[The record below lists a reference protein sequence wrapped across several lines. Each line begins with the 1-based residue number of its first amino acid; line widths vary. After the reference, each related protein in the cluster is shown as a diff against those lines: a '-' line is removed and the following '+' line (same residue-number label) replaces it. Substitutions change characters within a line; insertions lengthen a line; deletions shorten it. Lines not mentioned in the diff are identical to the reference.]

1 MRLAALVLVALAL
14 TACESNQERSAE
26 LEKLAKRHKRET
38 AKQEALAQRALSI
51 TEQSAKV
58 RVIAT
63 AVVRSSEGAAAIITL
78 RNQSSTTLSDVPI
91 QIDVIDA
98 QGASVYR
105 NNTPGTSTTLISA
118 ALLPAHATITWI
130 DDQVSATG
138 IPASVTA
145 EVGEGT
151 PVTGAIPQVSVQG
164 THLSEGA
171 QAEGDVVNHSGVSQ
185 QELVVDAVARKAGR
199 IVAAGRAVLP
209 AAPPGASTP
218 FELYFVGDP
227 SGARLEVSAPV
238 TTPG

>member
-1 MRLAALVLVALAL
+1 VRRAALVLVALAL
-14 TACESNQERSAE
+14 TGCESNQERSAK
-26 LEKLAKRHKRET
+26 LEKLAKQHKRET
-38 AKQEALAQRALSI
+38 AKQEALARRALSI
-51 TEQSAKV
+51 TRQSTKV

-63 AVVRSSEGAAAIITL
+63 AVVHSSEGAAAIITL

-91 QIDVIDA
+91 QINVIDA
-98 QGASVYR
+98 RGASVYR

-138 IPASVTA
+138 VPASATA

-164 THLSEGA
+164 ARLAEGA
-171 QAEGDVVNHSGVSQ
+171 QAEGDVVNHSAVSQ

-209 AAPPGASTP
+209 AAPAGASTP

-227 SGARLEVSAPV
+227 SGAQLELSAPA